1 MFNAPAALAEYQN
14 ASYRE
19 ESIHQDKLDI
29 ADKIR
34 TSIFPWR
41 GQFSPQLI
49 DHLIESNAP
58 KAKLVVDPFC
68 GSGTVLYEAAAQGL
82 PVAAYDINPAAI
94 CLAEFGSIC
103 SVEKQ
108 ERFEIVDE
116 TSLAVSRL
124 IDIGNELSVKEAAD
138 WLSKQSLSYHGKCAI
153 KALLLLAFG
162 NQKIAENKK
171 LARAGKTVK
180 AAILSAPFSSRT
192 AIAQIAD
199 ARELAIGDG
208 DADYIITS
216 PPYINVFNYHQNYRP
231 ITESLGYT
239 PLPIARA
246 EIGANRKYRQN
257 RYMTVVQY
265 GIDMSLFFREAE
277 RILSI
282 TGSMTIV
289 LGRES
294 NVRGVAF
301 RNGEIIAAIAREG
314 LGWSIQ
320 KWNERK
326 FMNRFGETIFEDVL
340 TLSPAIRATSCNFE
354 EVGRKVGR
362 EALHLALSY
371 APKDRQREIE
381 QAISS
386 ADKIPASPYVLREVA

>member
-1 MFNAPAALAEYQN
+1 MFNAPVALAETQYTRC
-14 ASYRE
+14 RE

-29 ADKIR
+29 AEKTR
-34 TSIFPWR
+34 TSVLPWR

-49 DHLIESNAP
+49 DYLIESNAP

-68 GSGTVLYEAAAQGL
+68 GSGTVLYEAAAHGL
-82 PVAAYDINPAAI
+82 PVVAYDINPAAI

-108 ERFEIVDE
+108 ERFRVVGEIRLALP
-116 TSLAVSRL
+116 SLIAIS
-124 IDIGNELSVKEAAD
+124 DELSVGEATD
-138 WLSKQSLSYHGKCAI
+138 WLSKRSLSNHAKRAI

-162 NQKIAENKK
+162 NQKTASKK
-171 LARAGKTVK
+171 KFDKAGKTVES
-180 AAILSAPFSSRT
+180 AMLSAPFSNRT
-192 AIAQIAD
+192 VSAQIAD
-199 ARELAIGDG
+199 ARELAIEDG
-208 DADYIITS
+208 EADYIVTS

-239 PLPIARA
+239 PLPMARA

-265 GIDMSLFFREAE
+265 GIDMSLFFHEAG
-277 RILSI
+277 RILSDA
-282 TGSMTIV
+282 GKMTIV

-314 LGWSIQ
+314 LGWNMQS
-320 KWNERK
+320 WHERK

-340 TLSPAIRATSCNFE
+340 TLSPAMRPTSINCE
-354 EVGRKVGR
+354 DVGRDVGR
-362 EALHLALSY
+362 EALRLALSY

-381 QAISS
+381 EAIAS
-386 ADKIPASPYVLREVA
+386 ADQIPASPYVLRGGA